1 MGIRRIWRLRAAVR
15 RRCEA
20 RAQDMAAHGA
30 TQRLDGLRA
39 FALYRE
45 KHPVRVLFL
54 LAIRAQAEDL
64 LLEEPRLL
72 VVSELDDAH
81 TQAQLLVRF
90 ARQLE
95 LIEHRPR
102 ARHGEGTLECTLW
115 GLNRC
120 GLADKLLAER
130 ISTRSRTASSHFPRH
145 HLMALRLVA
154 RSSPARHA
162 SRLLAP
168 GSRSLCSSMHD
179 DFKPQ
184 RKSYAAGPD
193 GVKEQIGKDIEE
205 NKVVVFMKGVPD
217 APMCGFSN
225 TVVQVLKAEG
235 VEFKGLN
242 VLADEDL
249 RQGIKD
255 YSKWPTVPQVPPASL
270 MSAMRA
276 RSVRRCQSLL
286 ACVLNPRSRFSSG
299 RCTWEASSSV
309 AATPRWRCTSPGSCV
324 KCSWRLAPRQNRSM
338 TAGCAATRRQRL
350 ARYGGD
356 DVLIDGHIV
365 SIVNQILS

>member
-1 MGIRRIWRLRAAVR
+1 
-15 RRCEA
+15 
-20 RAQDMAAHGA
+20 
-30 TQRLDGLRA
+30 
-39 FALYRE
+39 
-45 KHPVRVLFL
+45 
-54 LAIRAQAEDL
+54 
-64 LLEEPRLL
+64 
-72 VVSELDDAH
+72 
-81 TQAQLLVRF
+81 
-90 ARQLE
+90 
-95 LIEHRPR
+95 
-102 ARHGEGTLECTLW
+102 
-115 GLNRC
+115 
-120 GLADKLLAER
+120 
-130 ISTRSRTASSHFPRH
+130 
-145 HLMALRLVA
+145 MALRLVA

-276 RSVRRCQSLL
+276 R
-286 ACVLNPRSRFSSG
+286 
-299 RCTWEASSSV
+299 EA
-309 AATPRWRCTSPGSCV
+309 
-324 KCSWRLAPRQNRSM
+324 
-338 TAGCAATRRQRL
+338 
-350 ARYGGD
+350 
-356 DVLIDGHIV
+356 
-365 SIVNQILS
+365 